1 MAEPLHLL
9 VRTPSESLLD
19 VDHVKWVHVDLV
31 EDTAL
36 TIWPGHLPMLGETI
50 PAALRYADREGT
62 HSVECPPGIVH
73 VHGRTVTL
81 YVAAAVGALTL
92 EEQEQSRQY
101 TRLSETLIA
110 SLAQAGAS

>member
-1 MAEPLHLL
+1 MAEPLRLI

-19 VDHVKWVHVDLV
+19 VDHVEWVHVDLA
-31 EDTAL
+31 EDRGL

-50 PAALRYADREGT
+50 PTALRYADPEGT

-73 VHGRTVTL
+73 VSGRTVTL
-81 YVAAAVGALTL
+81 YVAAAVGEQTL
-92 EEQEQSRQY
+92 QEQEQSRQY

-110 SLAQAGAS
+110 SLAQADAA